1 MRKGESLGI
10 RRWFVWPPL
19 VLALVLAQSY
29 FWVPTYD
36 EQARGNPGRLEEF
49 IHASIGDASILN
61 PILSADSASSEINGL
76 VFEGLIDRDENL
88 RFRGRVAESWTLS
101 EEAYFHVGERA
112 LPPGAPAPG
121 PEGAAALLQAARAHP
136 EAFAPAAAA
145 ALANIVSVEVEP
157 GRTFETRR
165 RVAAGPAPAEVTVRV
180 AAPPRVKLRLR
191 EVDQDLFPRL
201 AEILGSELFA
211 SFDAPAHVATTPAVP
226 ESELRLMAEDLLP
239 AVEHNPVLEFRLRPG
254 VTFHDGHAVSA
265 RDVRFTYDAIMDPR
279 NLSPRVADYEPVK
292 AVEVVDPLTVRIVYK
307 RLYSPAVGTWA
318 IGLLP
323 AHRLDAEA
331 LRREAELAGA
341 DPAGFGLRQS
351 GFNRNPVGCGPFVFR
366 EWKSDQYIEL
376 ERFEPYWEGAPG
388 YRRYAYRIVPDLLTQ
403 EMEFYAGTLDSYAV
417 QPHQVARLRED
428 PRFQSFSG
436 TSYSYS
442 YIAYNLRR
450 PPLDDPR
457 VRRALGMAIN
467 AEEIIRYVLYDQ
479 GERTTGPFLQQ
490 TEYYDR
496 SIAPLPYD
504 PEGAL
509 RLLSEAGWQRNGEG
523 LLEKDGRRLRF
534 TLITNSGNDTRK
546 AVLAI
551 AQDAWRR
558 IGVDVRTDLVEW
570 SVFIKERVNKLD
582 FDALVLGWSMGVDPD
597 LYQIWHSSQ
606 TGPHQ
611 LNFIGYRNPE
621 ADELIVRIRR
631 EYDFERRVALC
642 HRLHAVIARD
652 QPYTFL
658 YAGKWTA
665 VLDRRIVV
673 REPGGGYRRITPTRT
688 GSYMFDFNRW
698 IKLAEAPRFEKQ

>member
-1 MRKGESLGI
+1 LGI

-61 PILSADSASSEINGL
+61 PILSADSSSSEINGL

-88 RFRGRVAESWTLS
+88 RFRGRVAESWTVT
-101 EEAYFHVGERA
+101 EEAYLNVDERA
-112 LPPGAPAPG
+112 QPPGAPAPG
-121 PEGAAALLQAARAHP
+121 PEGVAALLRAAIARPEALPPAAR
-136 EAFAPAAAA
+136 A
-145 ALANIVSVEVEP
+145 ALANIVAVEVESA
-157 GRTFETRR
+157 RVFETPRR
-165 RVAAGPAPAEVTVRV
+165 RSAGGPPSEVRV
-180 AAPPRVKLRLR
+180 QVSAPPRVKLRLR

-201 AEILGSELFA
+201 SEILGPDLFSA
-211 SFDAPAHVATTPAVP
+211 FDARARMATTPALP
-226 ESELRLMAEDLLP
+226 EPELQALAAELLP
-239 AVEHNPVLEFRLRPG
+239 ATEHNPVIEFRLRPG
-254 VTFHDGHAVSA
+254 VVFHDGRPVGAH
-265 RDVRFTYDAIMDPR
+265 DVKFTYDAIMDPR
-279 NLSPRVADYEPVK
+279 NLSPRVSDYEPVK
-292 AVEVVDPLTVRIVYK
+292 AVQVIDPHTVRIVYK
-307 RLYSPAVGTWA
+307 RLYSPAVGTWT

-323 AHRLDAEA
+323 EHLLDVEA
-331 LRREAELAGA
+331 LRREAVLAGA
-341 DPAGFGLRQS
+341 DPAEFGLRQS
-351 GFNRNPVGCGPFVFR
+351 AFNRRPVGCGPFVFR

-376 ERFEPYWEGAPG
+376 ERFARYWAGAPN
-388 YRRYAYRIVPDLLTQ
+388 YRRYVYRIVPDLLTQ
-403 EMEFYAGTLDSYAV
+403 EMEFYAGTIDTYAV
-417 QPHQVARLRED
+417 QPHQVARLEGD
-428 PRFQSFSG
+428 PRFQRFSG

-450 PPLDDPR
+450 PPFDDPR
-457 VRRALGMAIN
+457 VRRALGLAIN
-467 AEEIIRYVLYDQ
+467 AEDIIRYVLYDQ

-504 PEGAL
+504 PAGAL
-509 RLLSEAGWQRNGEG
+509 RLLAEAGWQRNGEG
-523 LLEKDGRRLRF
+523 FLERDGQRLRF

-546 AVLAI
+546 SILAI

-606 TGPHQ
+606 SGPHQ

-631 EYDFERRVALC
+631 EYDFRRQVELC
-642 HRLHAVIARD
+642 HRLHAIIARD

-658 YAGKWTA
+658 YVGKWTA
-665 VLDRRIVV
+665 VLDRRIVI
-673 REPGGGYRRITPTRT
+673 REPDGAYRRITPTRT

-698 IKLAEAPRFEKQ
+698 IKLAEAPRFEKE

>member
-1 MRKGESLGI
+1 LGI
-10 RRWFVWPPL
+10 RRWFVWPPI
-19 VLALVLAQSY
+19 VLALALAQSY
-29 FWVPTYD
+29 FWVPTYE

-61 PILSADSASSEINGL
+61 PILSSDSASSEINGL
-76 VFEGLIDRDENL
+76 VFEGLIDRDANL
-88 RFRGRVAESWTLS
+88 RFRGRVAERWTLS
-101 EEAYFHVGERA
+101 EEAYFFVGGQVQ
-112 LPPGAPAPG
+112 PPGAPEPG
-121 PEGAAALLQAARAHP
+121 AQGVAALLNAARSRPDAYP
-136 EAFAPAAAA
+136 PAVRD
-145 ALANIVSVEVEP
+145 ALANIAGVEVEA
-157 GRTFETRR
+157 GRAFEATRR
-165 RVAAGPAPAEVTVRV
+165 LASGATPIGVVARV

-191 EVDQDLFPRL
+191 EVDQDLFDRL
-201 AEILGSELFA
+201 AHILGPEVFV
-211 SFDAPAHVATTPAVP
+211 SFDPVAHVATTPALP
-226 ESELRLMAEDLLP
+226 EPELRALAAELLP
-239 AVEHNPVLEFRLRPG
+239 ATEHNPVLEFFLRPG
-254 VTFHDGHAVSA
+254 VAFHDGHPVGA
-265 RDVRFTYDAIMDPR
+265 RDVRFTYEAIMDPR
-279 NLSPRVADYEPVK
+279 NLSPRASDYEPVK

-307 RLYSPAVGTWA
+307 RLYSPAVGTWS

-323 AHRLDAEA
+323 AHRLDADA
-331 LRREAELAGA
+331 LRREAALAGA

-351 GFNRNPVGCGPFVFR
+351 AFNRSPVGCGPFAFR

-376 ERFEPYWEGAPG
+376 ERFERYWDGAPN

-417 QPHQVARLRED
+417 QPHQVARLRDD

-450 PPLDDPR
+450 PPFDDPR
-457 VRRALGMAIN
+457 VRRALGLAIN
-467 AEEIIRYVLYDQ
+467 VEDIIRYVLYDQ

-504 PEGAL
+504 PQAAL
-509 RLLSEAGWQRNGEG
+509 RLLSEAGWHRNGEG
-523 LLEKDGRRLRF
+523 FLERDGQRLRF

-546 AVLAI
+546 SVLAI

-582 FDALVLGWSMGVDPD
+582 FDALVLGWSMGVEPD

-611 LNFIGYRNPE
+611 LNFIGYRTPE

-631 EYDFERRVALC
+631 EYDFERRVELC
-642 HRLHAVIARD
+642 HRLHAIIARD

-658 YAGKWTA
+658 YVGKWTA
-665 VLDRRIVV
+665 VLDRRIVL
-673 REPGGGYRRITPTRT
+673 RAPDGSYRPITPTRT

-698 IKLAEAPRFEKQ
+698 IKLAEPPRFDKQ

>member
-1 MRKGESLGI
+1 LGI
-10 RRWFVWPPL
+10 RRWFVWPPI
-19 VLALVLAQSY
+19 VLALALAQSY
-29 FWVPTYD
+29 FWVPTYE

-61 PILSADSASSEINGL
+61 PILSSDSASSEINGL
-76 VFEGLIDRDENL
+76 VFEGLIDRDANL
-88 RFRGRVAESWTLS
+88 RFRGRVAERWTLS
-101 EEAYFHVGERA
+101 EEAYFFVGGQVQ
-112 LPPGAPAPG
+112 PPGAAEPG
-121 PEGAAALLQAARAHP
+121 AQGVAALLNAARARP
-136 EAFAPAAAA
+136 EAYPPAAQA
-145 ALANIVSVEVEP
+145 ALANIAGVEVEA
-157 GRTFETRR
+157 GRAFETTR
-165 RVAAGPAPAEVTVRV
+165 RVAAGASPIEVAVRA

-191 EVDQDLFPRL
+191 EVDQDLFDRL
-201 AEILGSELFA
+201 ADVLGPEVFA
-211 SFDAPAHVATTPAVP
+211 SFEPVAHVATTPALP
-226 ESELRLMAEDLLP
+226 EPELRAIAAELLP
-239 AVEHNPVLEFRLRPG
+239 ATEHNPVLEFHLRPG
-254 VTFHDGHAVSA
+254 VAFHDGHPVSA
-265 RDVRFTYDAIMDPR
+265 RDVRFTYEAIMDPR
-279 NLSPRVADYEPVK
+279 NLSPRVSDYEPVK

-376 ERFEPYWEGAPG
+376 ERFERYWEGAPN

-450 PPLDDPR
+450 PPFDDPR

-509 RLLSEAGWQRNGEG
+509 RLLADAGWTRNGQG

-546 AVLAI
+546 SVLAI

-631 EYDFERRVALC
+631 EYGFERRVELC
-642 HRLHAVIARD
+642 HRLHAIIARD

-658 YAGKWTA
+658 YVGKWTA
-665 VLDRRIVV
+665 VLDRRIVLRV
-673 REPGGGYRRITPTRT
+673 PDGSYRPITPTRT
-688 GSYMFDFNRW
+688 GSYMYDFNRW

>member
-1 MRKGESLGI
+1 LGI
-10 RRWFVWPPL
+10 RRWFIWPPL

-36 EQARGNPGRLEEF
+36 EQARGNAGRLEEF

-61 PILSADSASSEINGL
+61 PILASDGSSSEINGL

-88 RFRGRVAESWTLS
+88 RFRGRVAESWTVS
-101 EEAYFHVGERA
+101 EEAYFFVGEQVQ
-112 LPPGAPAPG
+112 PPGAPAAG
-121 PEGAAALLQAARAHP
+121 PEGVAALLRAACAQPDALPPAAR
-136 EAFAPAAAA
+136 A
-145 ALANIVSVEVEP
+145 ALANIVSVDVEP
-157 GRTFETRR
+157 AHAFETTRR
-165 RVAAGPAPAEVTVRV
+165 RSGDPAEVAVRV

-191 EVDQDLFPRL
+191 EVDQDLFTRL
-201 AEILGSELFA
+201 SEILGSDLFTP
-211 SFDAPAHVATTPAVP
+211 FDARPHIAATPALP
-226 ESELRLMAEDLLP
+226 EPEMQALVSEFLP
-239 AVEHNPVLEFRLRPG
+239 ATEHNPILEFRLRPG
-254 VTFHDGHAVSA
+254 VTFHDGRPVGA
-265 RDVRFTYDAIMDPR
+265 RDVKFTYDAIMDPR
-279 NLSPRVADYEPVK
+279 TLSPRVSDYEPVK
-292 AVEVVDPLTVRIVYK
+292 EVQVVGPHTVRIVYK

-323 AHRLDAEA
+323 EHLLSAEA
-331 LRREAELAGA
+331 LQREATLAGA

-351 GFNRNPVGCGPFVFR
+351 GFNRHPVGCGPFLFR

-376 ERFEPYWEGAPG
+376 ERFARYWEGAPN
-388 YRRYAYRIVPDLLTQ
+388 YRRYVYRIVPDLLTQ
-403 EMEFYAGTLDSYAV
+403 EMEFYAGTIDTYAV
-417 QPHQVARLRED
+417 QPHQVARLQAD

-450 PPLDDPR
+450 PPFDDPR
-457 VRRALGMAIN
+457 VRRALGLAIN
-467 AEEIIRYVLYDQ
+467 VEEIIRYVLYDQ

-496 SIAPLPYD
+496 AIAPLPYD
-504 PEGAL
+504 PAGAL
-509 RLLSEAGWQRNGEG
+509 RLLAEAGWHRNAEG
-523 LLEKDGRRLRF
+523 FLERDGQRLRF

-546 AVLAI
+546 SVLAI

-570 SVFIKERVNKLD
+570 SVFIQERVDKLD

-606 TGPHQ
+606 SGPHQ

-631 EYDFERRVALC
+631 EYDFRRQVELC
-642 HRLHAVIARD
+642 HRLHAIIARD

-658 YAGKWTA
+658 YVGKWAA
-665 VLDRRIVV
+665 VLDRRIVI
-673 REPGGGYRRITPTRT
+673 REPDGAYRRITATRT
-688 GSYMFDFNRW
+688 GSYMYDFNRW
-698 IKLAEAPRFEKQ
+698 IKLAEAPRFEKE